1 MDKQKEVCTNV
12 PVGSR
17 DAGRDFGF
25 EAEPNVDT
33 GSLSGSEAGGHGG
46 EEVDASPGS
55 ENRPLCEGET
65 GMRRIMSVMT
75 AKNHEISVLIE
86 KLNLEIR

>member
-1 MDKQKEVCTNV
+1 MAIKPEIRERVDGHDISTETVVNGCADGVIPAEEMDPPKR
-12 PVGSR
+12 P
-17 DAGRDFGF
+17 
-25 EAEPNVDT
+25 
-33 GSLSGSEAGGHGG
+33 
-46 EEVDASPGS
+46 